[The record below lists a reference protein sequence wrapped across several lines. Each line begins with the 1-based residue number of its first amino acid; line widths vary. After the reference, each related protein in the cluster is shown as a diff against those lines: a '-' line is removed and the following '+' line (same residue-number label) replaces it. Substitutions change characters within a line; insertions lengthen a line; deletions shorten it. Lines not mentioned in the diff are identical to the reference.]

1 MINTA
6 IKSLENTQAEIQC
19 YKYFKN
25 LIKRHKEFFKQCYK
39 ALNPIEK
46 YKVYAFIFQRDKG
59 LADEICNI
67 MTKKKVISFKIG
79 G

>member
-1 MINTA
+1 MIDLA
-6 IKSLENTQAEIQC
+6 IKSLEKTQAEIQC

-25 LIKRHKEFFKQCYK
+25 LIKRHKEVFKQCYK
-39 ALNPIEK
+39 ALNPVEK

-59 LADEICNI
+59 LGEEICNI

>member
-6 IKSLENTQAEIQC
+6 IRSLEKTQAEIQC

-25 LIKRHKEFFKQCYK
+25 LIKRHKEVFKQCYK
-39 ALNPIEK
+39 ALNLVEK
-46 YKVYAFIFQRDKG
+46 YKVYAFIFQRNKG
-59 LADEICNI
+59 LAEEICSI

>member
-6 IKSLENTQAEIQC
+6 IKSLEKTQAEIQC

-25 LIKRHKEFFKQCYK
+25 LIKRHKEVFKQCYK
-39 ALNPIEK
+39 TLNPVEK
-46 YKVYAFIFQRDKG
+46 YKVYAFIAQRDKG
-59 LADEICNI
+59 LAQDICRI
-67 MTKKKVISFKIG
+67 MEKKTVSYKIG